1 MDWELIVKFLVLT
14 VVISG
19 GLLFGVKHLLIS
31 EVDGAKQRLDKEAE
45 AARTRQAEL
54 GQKIKE
60 ADDEL
65 SRRRQELDTIEK
77 KLKSDLE
84 ASANKEK
91 EAILVKARQ
100 EGEEIIAKAQNSR
113 DQIKRDVEKQM
124 ELKIIDY
131 SSKILNDILSNKSRQ
146 GLDKVLADEFIEKL
160 RNVDMSRIGPDIN
173 SAELVT
179 AASMDSKFQS
189 DVAAVLE
196 EKLKRKVA
204 VQTKTESSIVGGA
217 MIQFGSLQLDGSI
230 KNSLRISAVSL
241 KQEIEKGA

>member
-1 MDWELIVKFLVLT
+1 MDWELIIKFLVLT

-19 GLLFGVKHLLIS
+19 GLLFALRHLLIS

-54 GQKIKE
+54 SQKVKE
-60 ADDEL
+60 ADEEL

-113 DQIKRDVEKQM
+113 DQIKREIEKLM

-131 SSKILNDILSNKSRQ
+131 SSKILSDILSSKSKQ
-146 GLDKVLADEFIEKL
+146 GLDKVLAEEFVEKL
-160 RNVDMSRIGPDIN
+160 KNVDMSRIGSDILT
-173 SAELVT
+173 AELVT
-179 AASMDSKFQS
+179 AMPNEAKFQS
-189 DVAAVLE
+189 EVSAVLE
-196 EKLKRKVA
+196 DKLKRKVA
-204 VQTKTESSIVGGA
+204 IQAKTDASIIGGA
-217 MIQFGSLQLDGSI
+217 MIQFGSLLLDGSL
-230 KNSLRISAVSL
+230 KNALRISSVSL